1 MSTFLVTGG
10 AGFIGSHLTEEL
22 LGRGHLVL
30 VLDDLSSGSIQNLS
44 QVRNNPRLEIAV
56 ESTSTHRV
64 LAELVD
70 RADVIFHLA
79 ATVGVF
85 NIIESPVA
93 TIVNNIGGTETLLK
107 LAAKKRKKVLLAS
120 TSEIYGKNNTLPFKE
135 DHDSVFGASTKS
147 RWSYAAS
154 KLVDEFLA
162 IAYWNEF
169 RVPTVIVRLF
179 NTIGPRQLGRY
190 GMVVPRF
197 LNQALKG
204 EDITVYGTGRQSRCF
219 TYVSDI
225 VEWLLLLAGD
235 DRAVGKVYNLG
246 NPVEVSIAELAR
258 LVIEITGTDVGID
271 YISYEKAYEQGFEDM
286 ERRVPDIS
294 KVKAL
299 TGYTPTVDL
308 RQALSFTRDWLLRQ
322 MELNAPGYSTAL
334 SYEGAESI
342 K

>member
-1 MSTFLVTGG
+1 MPTFLVTGG

-22 LGRGHLVL
+22 LRRGYRVL
-30 VLDDLSSGSIQNLS
+30 VLDDLSSGSIENLS
-44 QVRNNPRLEIAV
+44 HVRNNPRLEITV
-56 ESTSTHRV
+56 ESTSSRSV

-70 RADVIFHLA
+70 RADVIFHMA

-93 TIVNNIGGTETLLK
+93 TIMNNIGGTETLLK
-107 LAAKKRKKVLLAS
+107 VAAKKKKKVLVAS
-120 TSEIYGKNNTLPFKE
+120 TSEVYGKNNALPFRE
-135 DHDSVFGASTKS
+135 DYDSVIGASTKS

-162 IAYWNEF
+162 IAYCKQF

-204 EDITVYGTGRQSRCF
+204 EDVTVYGTGRQSRCF
-219 TYVSDI
+219 TYVSDV

-235 DRAVGKVYNLG
+235 DRAVGEVYNLG
-246 NPVEVSIAELAR
+246 NPVEISIADLAR
-258 LVIEITGTDVGID
+258 LVIEVTGAEVGID

-294 KVKAL
+294 KIKAL
-299 TGYTPTVDL
+299 TGYTPMVDL

-322 MELNAPGYSTAL
+322 QELDAPGYPTAAL
-334 SYEGAESI
+334 YEGAERVG
-342 K
+342 